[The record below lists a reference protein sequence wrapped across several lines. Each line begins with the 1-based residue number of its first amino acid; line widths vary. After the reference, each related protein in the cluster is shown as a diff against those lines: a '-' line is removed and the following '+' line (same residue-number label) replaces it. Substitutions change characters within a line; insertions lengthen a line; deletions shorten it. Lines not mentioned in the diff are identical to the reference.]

1 MFRLVF
7 AYTVQMDTQK
17 LEWQV
22 ECDRETFDKCVADE
36 KFAHI
41 VALARAVNALRFVHS
56 AMLHS
61 GTGDSPEA
69 RCGRLN
75 SYLFGSAIMYECMKL
90 LKAMNKPFVDDPAFQ
105 NGLRLFL
112 KDKTAQ
118 AIERDHLD
126 PARNWAV
133 FHFLPDRF
141 ALVLK
146 ATTSEGCLFVE
157 GRGNRRE
164 DLYYSFADVVA
175 AKIVAG
181 IAEETEEFFAVLG
194 EAMASTRGLVDR
206 FTDQAEQ
213 LISHHLTQWGFK
225 VCGAERLRL

>member
-1 MFRLVF
+1 MV
-7 AYTVQMDTQK
+7 DTAK
-17 LEWQV
+17 LDWQV
-22 ECDRETFDKCVADE
+22 VCDRQAFDKCLADD

-61 GTGDSPEA
+61 GAGDSPEA

-75 SYLFGSAIMYECMKL
+75 SYLFGSAIMYECLKL
-90 LKAMNKPFVDDPAFQ
+90 VKAMNKPFMDDPAFQ
-105 NGLRLFL
+105 NGLRLLL

-118 AIERDHLD
+118 IIERDHLD

-133 FHFLPDRF
+133 FHFLPNRF
-141 ALVLK
+141 ADVLK
-146 ATTSEGCLFVE
+146 SATSDGCLFVE

-164 DLYYSFADVVA
+164 DLYYSFADELA

-181 IAEETEEFFAVLG
+181 IPEDSEEFFQVLRD
-194 EAMASTRGLVDR
+194 AMGSTRDLVDR

-213 LISHHLTQWGFK
+213 LISYHLSQWGFRVK
-225 VCGAERLRL
+225 G